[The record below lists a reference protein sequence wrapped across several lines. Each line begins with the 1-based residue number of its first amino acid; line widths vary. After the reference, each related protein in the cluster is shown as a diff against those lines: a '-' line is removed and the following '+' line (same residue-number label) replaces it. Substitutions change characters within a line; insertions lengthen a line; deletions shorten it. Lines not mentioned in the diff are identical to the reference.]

1 MFMSERSLVIVKIL
15 SLYLITSAIFLGYFF
30 TNDYNMKKEALV
42 SNEVKNLKEIKM
54 GIYMKA
60 RMDGIGAVKNF
71 TAEKNVKACIV
82 SKSGEILYSDE
93 DCAKFDGGDKDKS
106 EEGGAI
112 DSDGRVAIFEALQNM
127 DENGADDLATAKIAL
142 SGKDIAGE
150 LNLLRIRTALNLFII
165 LAILMIIA
173 FYLSKTALA
182 PLHAKI
188 TALNR
193 FIKDSTHEINTP
205 LSVILMSIETADK
218 KSLSQ
223 RNLKRINNIETA
235 AKTLSHIYED
245 LTYLSF
251 GASRAAPKEELNF
264 KEIII
269 ERLEFFAPFFA
280 KRALD
285 LRINLKDALINANT
299 YELKRAVDNLLSNAV
314 KYTNSGGYVTV
325 SLSKDE
331 LKISN
336 SGEGL
341 SKEQQDKIFERYTR
355 FNEGQGGFGIGLN
368 LVKRACEN
376 NAIVVTCES
385 EPGKETTF
393 TLRWRG

>member
-106 EEGGAI
+106 KEGGAI

-264 KEIII
+264 KEILS

-314 KYTNSGGYVTV
+314 KYTNPGGYVTV

>member
-106 EEGGAI
+106 KEGGAI

-264 KEIII
+264 KEILS

-285 LRINLKDALINANT
+285 LRLNLKDALINANT

>member
-106 EEGGAI
+106 KEGGAI

-142 SGKDIAGE
+142 SGKDIASE
-150 LNLLRIRTALNLFII
+150 LNLLRISTALNLFII

-264 KEIII
+264 KEVLS

>member
-93 DCAKFDGGDKDKS
+93 DCAKFDDGDKDKS
-106 EEGGAI
+106 KEGGAI

-165 LAILMIIA
+165 LAVLMIIA

-264 KEIII
+264 KEILS

-393 TLRWRG
+393 TLRWRS

>member
-106 EEGGAI
+106 KEGGAI

-285 LRINLKDALINANT
+285 LRLNLKDALINANT

>member
-106 EEGGAI
+106 KEGGAI

-264 KEIII
+264 KEILS

-285 LRINLKDALINANT
+285 LRLNLKDALINANT

-376 NAIVVTCES
+376 NAIIVTCES

>member
-93 DCAKFDGGDKDKS
+93 DCAKFDGRDKDKS
-106 EEGGAI
+106 KEGGAI

-264 KEIII
+264 KEILS

-285 LRINLKDALINANT
+285 LRLNLKDALINANT

>member
-30 TNDYNMKKEALV
+30 TNDYNMKKEALI

-106 EEGGAI
+106 KEGGAI

-264 KEIII
+264 KEILS

-376 NAIVVTCES
+376 NAIIVTCES

>member
-106 EEGGAI
+106 KEGGAI
-112 DSDGRVAIFEALQNM
+112 DSDDRVAIFEALQNM

-264 KEIII
+264 KEVLS

>member
-106 EEGGAI
+106 KEGGAI

-264 KEIII
+264 KEILS
-269 ERLEFFAPFFA
+269 ERLEVFAPFFA

-314 KYTNSGGYVTV
+314 KYTNPGGYVTV

-393 TLRWRG
+393 TLRWRS